1 MKCLSIKL
9 AGASSPENAPTVI
22 AGVYSIVSRARVFP
36 PRALFGLLLLS
47 VIAAHSAP
55 PDTVIAHELR
65 DISGSEL
72 VGSSRT
78 AGEAKLF
85 GTFVLAQVVQV
96 YVPDTTVGQGGRRL
110 EKTYEVGA
118 VWPREPVPFILR
130 LTFEHG
136 GAFRLERRG
145 RESLIELREF
155 ELRWRDGKEAPR
167 SRKFSR
173 AGKRGG
179 YVYEVEF
186 LREDMQALYKM
197 ELWGRVNEQEAKSAS
212 GGVYRETIQI
222 EVEVKR

>member
-1 MKCLSIKL
+1 MKDLSIDI
-9 AGASSPENAPTVI
+9 AGAVSPDTAPTVI
-22 AGVYSIVSRARVFP
+22 AGVYSLVSRARVFP
-36 PRALFGLLLLS
+36 PRALLELLLLS

-72 VGSSRT
+72 VGSTRT

-85 GTFVLAQVVQV
+85 GTFVLAQVARV
-96 YVPDTTVGQGGRRL
+96 YDTTGGQEGRRL

-186 LREDMQALYKM
+186 LREDMQAIYKM

-212 GGVYRETIQI
+212 GGVYRETILL
-222 EVEVKR
+222 EVEGKR